1 MTVST
6 HKANVA
12 TESAAT
18 ATITVIDGDLA
29 TTNQF
34 TEGTHVVMRSHDGT
48 TRVYVLCDASES
60 GASAAGT
67 VLTEGDDTGAS
78 TLSFEI
84 AALGTCVAFN
94 ANLNTATQ
102 AAVLNALKAAVVHAN
117 GHNGKITA
125 GDDLTAADGN
135 QSIIFTQAT
144 KGEAGDTVIIS
155 NIDTALM
162 TTTNFSG
169 GHAEGDKKDK
179 HTILNGGTTS
189 GFNRK
194 TNTKSIVDIVGGRKL
209 HGAFLGTS
217 TGTAYKVGLSKAT
230 SGVGTFAYN
239 PSESIAKR
247 GTNFAASTPDSGFL
261 IRGGVV
267 NKISGTSLN
276 PIISGSDTTSRRAG
290 NIHPKEKYYRKG
302 SWSDTIFDIFN
313 GTRSDVDGNAKTTI
327 SGYGSAVT
335 LATDHAAHVGRGV
348 APRNGEIIILFDF
361 TTFTNNYK
369 DYSAITG

>member
-34 TEGTHVVMRSHDGT
+34 TEGTHVVMRSHDST

-125 GDDLTAADGN
+125 SADLVAADGN
-135 QSIIFTQAT
+135 QAITFTQAT
-144 KGEAGDTVIIS
+144 KGEGGNTVIIS

-179 HTILNGGTTS
+179 HTILNGGNIS
-189 GFNRK
+189 SAKGNS
-194 TNTKSIVDIVGGRKL
+194 KSIVDIVGGRKL

-217 TGTAYKVGLSKAT
+217 TGSTHKVGLAKAT
-230 SGVGTFAYN
+230 SGGTFAYN

-290 NIHPKEKYYRKG
+290 NIHPKEKYYRTG
-302 SWSDTIFDIFN
+302 AWSDTIFDIFS

-327 SGYGSAVT
+327 SGYGDGVD
-335 LATDHAAHVGRGV
+335 LATDHAAHVGRGA